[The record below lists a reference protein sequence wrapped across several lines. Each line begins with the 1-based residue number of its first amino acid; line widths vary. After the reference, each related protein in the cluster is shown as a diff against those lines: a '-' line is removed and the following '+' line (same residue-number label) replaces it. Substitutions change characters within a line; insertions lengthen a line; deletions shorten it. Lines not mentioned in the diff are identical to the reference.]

1 LAGPGAIVACHD
13 LSFWYGDPETTAPTV
28 NDATFTIDEGSC
40 ALVLG
45 RTGAGKST
53 LLKLLNGLV
62 PRFSGGTMQGRV
74 EIAGRDTRVFAPRD
88 LAGVVGYCPQDAS
101 EAFITD
107 QVETELAWSL
117 EQLGIDQRVMWRR
130 VDATASLLGLGGLLD
145 RPITTLSM
153 GERQRLAIG
162 ASLVAEPRVLIL
174 DEPTSM
180 LDPLAAEDVLAAID
194 RLVNDLGVT
203 VILAEHRLDRALQIC
218 DVAISIDPD
227 GRVAVQDPSRATISA
242 GIDTPLTRL
251 ARRVGWAEV
260 PTSTRAARRVGEPLR
275 TRMLEDGWS
284 PETPAPETG
293 PDVLVAEDLWV
304 QRGQGFAL
312 RRVDLRLRRGEV
324 LAVTGRNGAGKST
337 LLSTL
342 AGAERPARGTVRVG
356 GIDPHGL
363 NGPELIAAIGWLP
376 SNPVDLMTESRV
388 GDELASND
396 ADGRLAPGT
405 TAAVLQRFG
414 IDLPEE
420 QHPRDLS
427 SGERLAL
434 ALAILLAHRPRVLLL
449 DEPTVGL
456 DYSAKDALTAWLR
469 VLTAEGIAV
478 MLATH
483 DMDIVADCADRMLT
497 LAAGSVL
504 SIDTARTALLAARWT
519 APQISRAFAPL
530 AVIRP
535 DDIPATGAQTD
546 PAQAKQAQVRVVQED
561 G

>member
-1 LAGPGAIVACHD
+1 
-13 LSFWYGDPETTAPTV
+13 
-28 NDATFTIDEGSC
+28 
-40 ALVLG
+40 
-45 RTGAGKST
+45 
-53 LLKLLNGLV
+53 
-62 PRFSGGTMQGRV
+62 
-74 EIAGRDTRVFAPRD
+74 
-88 LAGVVGYCPQDAS
+88 
-101 EAFITD
+101 
-107 QVETELAWSL
+107 
-117 EQLGIDQRVMWRR
+117 
-130 VDATASLLGLGGLLD
+130 
-145 RPITTLSM
+145 
-153 GERQRLAIG
+153 
-162 ASLVAEPRVLIL
+162 
-174 DEPTSM
+174 
-180 LDPLAAEDVLAAID
+180 
-194 RLVNDLGVT
+194 
-203 VILAEHRLDRALQIC
+203 
-218 DVAISIDPD
+218 
-227 GRVAVQDPSRATISA
+227 
-242 GIDTPLTRL
+242 
-251 ARRVGWAEV
+251 
-260 PTSTRAARRVGEPLR
+260 
-275 TRMLEDGWS
+275 
-284 PETPAPETG
+284 
-293 PDVLVAEDLWV
+293 
-304 QRGQGFAL
+304 
-312 RRVDLRLRRGEV
+312 
-324 LAVTGRNGAGKST
+324 
-337 LLSTL
+337 
-342 AGAERPARGTVRVG
+342 
-356 GIDPHGL
+356 L